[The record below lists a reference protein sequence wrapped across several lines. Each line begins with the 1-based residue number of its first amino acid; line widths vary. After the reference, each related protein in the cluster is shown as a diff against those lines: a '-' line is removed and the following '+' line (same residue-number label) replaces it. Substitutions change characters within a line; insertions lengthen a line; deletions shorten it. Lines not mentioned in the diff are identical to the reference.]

1 MTRYL
6 TVAEVV
12 ELHDRIME
20 RTGARPEALRDEG
33 LLESAMM
40 RAQTAAYYEEA
51 DLVTQ
56 AVLMAVGISQNQPF
70 VDGNK
75 RAAFVTLD
83 FSCASTV
90 SNFGAP
96 LELAMQIEQIAEDLT
111 PEQQP
116 RVIGL
121 RDESCRQTR
130 PCRATGRHAA
140 STVILTKDGSLVLE
154 HAQFE
159 TTVSRLEWVVHDSSL
174 RLRMTARASG
184 CSVDLPLSQ
193 RIQFFVQPDDVD
205 LVVSQWVLI

>member
-33 LLESAMM
+33 LLESALM

-83 FSCASTV
+83 IFLRV
-90 SNFGAP
+90 NGLEFQGEP
-96 LELAMQIEQIAEDLT
+96 LELAMRIEQIAEDQERRAEATSDLT
-111 PEQQP
+111 HWLQA
-116 RVIGL
+116 RV
-121 RDESCRQTR
+121 ESR
-130 PCRATGRHAA
+130 
-140 STVILTKDGSLVLE
+140 
-154 HAQFE
+154 
-159 TTVSRLEWVVHDSSL
+159 
-174 RLRMTARASG
+174 
-184 CSVDLPLSQ
+184 
-193 RIQFFVQPDDVD
+193 
-205 LVVSQWVLI
+205 

>member
-6 TVAEVV
+6 TVAEVI

-33 LLESAMM
+33 LLESALM

-83 FSCASTV
+83 VFLRINGLEFRGDS
-90 SNFGAP
+90 
-96 LELAMQIEQIAEDLT
+96 LELARRIEQIAEDRERRAEATIDLADWLR
-111 PEQQP
+111 ERVEP
-116 RVIGL
+116 R
-121 RDESCRQTR
+121 
-130 PCRATGRHAA
+130 
-140 STVILTKDGSLVLE
+140 
-154 HAQFE
+154 
-159 TTVSRLEWVVHDSSL
+159 
-174 RLRMTARASG
+174 
-184 CSVDLPLSQ
+184 
-193 RIQFFVQPDDVD
+193 
-205 LVVSQWVLI
+205 

>member
-83 FSCASTV
+83 VFLRI
-90 SNFGAP
+90 NGLEFRGAP
-96 LELAMQIEQIAEDLT
+96 LDLAMQIEQIAED
-111 PEQQP
+111 PE
-116 RVIGL
+116 R
-121 RDESCRQTR
+121 
-130 PCRATGRHAA
+130 RAEAT
-140 STVILTKDGSLVLE
+140 I
-154 HAQFE
+154 
-159 TTVSRLEWVVHDSSL
+159 
-174 RLRMTARASG
+174 
-184 CSVDLPLSQ
+184 
-193 RIQFFVQPDDVD
+193 D
-205 LVVSQWVLI
+205 LVQWLRERVSPR

>member
-83 FSCASTV
+83 VFLRI
-90 SNFGAP
+90 NGLEFRGAP
-96 LELAMQIEQIAEDLT
+96 LDLAMQIEQIAEE
-111 PEQQP
+111 PE
-116 RVIGL
+116 R
-121 RDESCRQTR
+121 
-130 PCRATGRHAA
+130 RAEAT
-140 STVILTKDGSLVLE
+140 TDLE
-154 HAQFE
+154 HWLRE
-159 TTVSRLEWVVHDSSL
+159 RVSPR
-174 RLRMTARASG
+174 
-184 CSVDLPLSQ
+184 
-193 RIQFFVQPDDVD
+193 
-205 LVVSQWVLI
+205 